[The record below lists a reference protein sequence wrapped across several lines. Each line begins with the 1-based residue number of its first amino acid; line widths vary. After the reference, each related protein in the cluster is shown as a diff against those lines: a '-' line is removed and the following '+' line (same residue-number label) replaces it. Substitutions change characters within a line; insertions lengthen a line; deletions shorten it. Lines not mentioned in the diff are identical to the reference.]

1 MAGYVI
7 IWAGYSGVSEL
18 WTLYA
23 PHHHIH
29 KQQGNINMG
38 KSKEVQETG
47 ALNES
52 QVENE
57 AEGASY
63 EEKLQFV
70 NAIAQP
76 MASKK
81 LAGRVYKLAKKGKE
95 SHPRVPLGVWRGSS
109 RGGGN

>member
-1 MAGYVI
+1 
-7 IWAGYSGVSEL
+7 
-18 WTLYA
+18 
-23 PHHHIH
+23 
-29 KQQGNINMG
+29 MG
-38 KSKEVQETG
+38 KSKDVQEAG

-57 AEGASY
+57 TEGVSY

-95 SHPRVPLGVWRGSS
+95 GPPRVPVGV
-109 RGGGN
+109 